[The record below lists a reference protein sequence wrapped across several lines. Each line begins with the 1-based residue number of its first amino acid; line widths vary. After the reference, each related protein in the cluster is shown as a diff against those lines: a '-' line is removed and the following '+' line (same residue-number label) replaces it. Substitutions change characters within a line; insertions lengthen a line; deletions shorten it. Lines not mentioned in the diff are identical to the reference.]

1 MLGDLNSHCKQMGS
15 KKDVMDQVD
24 LEWSLEGLEHSIRHK
39 EEDVL
44 PGGAGV

>member
-1 MLGDLNSHCKQMGS
+1 MGS
-15 KKDVMDQVD
+15 KKGFMDQVD
-24 LEWSLEGLEHSIRHK
+24 LEWRLEGLEHSIRHK